1 MADNFIYIPELN
13 PVNFFE
19 VGRAV
24 HPKYF
29 TKHFEQFPFPER
41 GYPWQ
46 EPAEYCQVWQTSDI
60 IRFQFI
66 SNFDPIIVQLVDE
79 YGNVVID
86 LPTLIGLPNKFMPG
100 YFAFEAEMAL
110 SGLPTGCYKLKLTLG
125 PSGDSQKVLESSCQY
140 IYDGVIENTLLVQY
154 YSSKPY
160 FKDIMFISGIKFEM
174 RVHGWI
180 NHDGLENPRKD
191 EFYRNEP
198 YTSVLLN
205 SKSTKEYPAY
215 FGDEFGLPP
224 DITNLLNH
232 IFGCDNVIIDN
243 KPFGLSPSGKFEY
256 IEVEQYRKRGL
267 KLILEEGINRNS
279 RIFAVTT
286 DTTKKIMAA
295 AFVSLDVFGDLSNQ
309 GSSNAVPVDNVIR
322 L

>member
-24 HPKYF
+24 LPKYF
-29 TKHFEQFPFPER
+29 TKHLEQFPFPER

-46 EPAEYCQVWQTSDI
+46 EPADYSYVRQTTDI
-60 IRFQFI
+60 IPLFFI
-66 SNFDPIIVQLVDE
+66 SNFDPIVVQLVDK
-79 YGNVVID
+79 YGNVVIS
-86 LPTLIGLPNKFMPG
+86 LPSLIGLPNKFMPG
-100 YFAFEAEMAL
+100 YYAFTVQMSLA
-110 SGLPTGCYKLKLTLG
+110 GLTTGCYRQRLLLG
-125 PSGDSQKVLESSCQY
+125 ASGPNQKVLETGCIY
-140 IYDGVIENTLLVQY
+140 IYDGVIENTLHIKY
-154 YSSKPY
+154 FSSKPY
-160 FKDIMFISGIKFEM
+160 FKDVIFKDFEFETRM
-174 RVHGWI
+174 HGWI
-180 NHDGLENPRKD
+180 NYDGLENPRKD

-198 YTSVLLN
+198 YNSVLLN

-224 DITNLLNH
+224 DETNLLNH